1 MPDPNPDEWYCPMC
15 LFAEQAAAE
24 INTFWKLFGG
34 RQLSSE
40 ELARLADLLREFFK
54 DKGPLP

>member
-1 MPDPNPDEWYCPMC
+1 MC